1 MEETFHVNEEEITS
15 EHVVTDADGDS
26 FDDTFSEAS
35 ADIEF
40 DEIDNVEFDRKLNE
54 ELLNTDQA
62 PHEKDVLPTASG
74 SLNTK
79 NVPLLI
85 STPSVSSATASAK
98 NPSVILCHK
107 IPLRH
112 RAKSSVVLTV
122 PSTYGKR
129 IPPTDLATIL
139 QCRD

>member
-1 MEETFHVNEEEITS
+1 VEETFHVNEEEITS

-62 PHEKDVLPTASG
+62 PYEKDVLPTASG

-79 NVPLLI
+79 NVPLYPHHRFLLQPQAQR
-85 STPSVSSATASAK
+85 TPPLSSATRF
-98 NPSVILCHK
+98 
-107 IPLRH
+107 PLLH
-112 RAKSSVVLTV
+112 WAKSSVVLTV